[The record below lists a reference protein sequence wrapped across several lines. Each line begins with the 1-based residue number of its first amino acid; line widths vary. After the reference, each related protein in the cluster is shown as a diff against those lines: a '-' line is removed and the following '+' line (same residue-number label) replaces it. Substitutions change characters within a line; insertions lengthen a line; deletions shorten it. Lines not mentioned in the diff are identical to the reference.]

1 MLCAVGFTLNLDE
14 TKLNETEK
22 VMYKRRR
29 LEEELQK
36 LEKNE
41 FSVVT

>member
-1 MLCAVGFTLNLDE
+1 MLCAVGFTLNLGE

-22 VMYKRRR
+22 VMYKWRR

-41 FSVVT
+41 FSFLT